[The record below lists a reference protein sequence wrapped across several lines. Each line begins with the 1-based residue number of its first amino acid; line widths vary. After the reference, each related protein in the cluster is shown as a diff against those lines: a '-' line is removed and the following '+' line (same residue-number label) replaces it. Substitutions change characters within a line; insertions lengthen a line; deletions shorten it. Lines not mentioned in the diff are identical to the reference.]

1 MSRQPYYQVAFV
13 KERRM
18 TEPSREL
25 PTPILLRLVYFLL
38 SERIFQ
44 GIVDAGFTD
53 LRPAYGNAM
62 ESLSLEDGLRLTDLA
77 KRAGMTAQS
86 MGELV
91 DDLERKGYLE
101 RREDPADRRAKRI
114 YLTPKGKANAEAGRI
129 ATQAV
134 EVTLRRLLGALPYDQ
149 LRESLSRILQ
159 DMDSKV
165 PLGD

>member
-1 MSRQPYYQVAFV
+1 
-13 KERRM
+13 M

-101 RREDPADRRAKRI
+101 RREDPSDRRAKRI
-114 YLTPKGKANAEAGRI
+114 YLTPKGTANADAGRL

-159 DMDSKV
+159 DMESTI

>member
-1 MSRQPYYQVAFV
+1 MSQ
-13 KERRM
+13 
-18 TEPSREL
+18 TSREL

-101 RREDPADRRAKRI
+101 RREDPADRRVKRI
-114 YLTPKGKANAEAGRI
+114 YLTQRGQANAEAGRA
-129 ATQAV
+129 ATQTV
-134 EVTLRRLLGALPYDQ
+134 EMKLQRLLGVAQYHQ
-149 LRESLSRILQ
+149 FRESLDRILV
-159 DMDSKV
+159 DLESEV
-165 PLGD
+165 APSG

>member
-1 MSRQPYYQVAFV
+1 
-13 KERRM
+13 M
-18 TEPSREL
+18 TDPSREL
-25 PTPILLRLVYFLL
+25 PTPILLRLGYFLL

-53 LRPAYGNAM
+53 LRPAHGNAM

-114 YLTPKGKANAEAGRI
+114 YLTPKGKATADAGRM

-134 EVTLRRLLGALPYDQ
+134 EVKLQRLLGALPYDQ

-159 DMDSKV
+159 DMESTI